1 MTSLYFCHMQYLTYM
16 HEILNPQALSN
27 TLAALGT
34 LQPKAFGFLNS
45 VDPLH
50 LTSNLYYNKQP

>member
-1 MTSLYFCHMQYLTYM
+1 MYM
-16 HEILNPQALSN
+16 YEIWNPQALSSK
-27 TLAALGT
+27 LAALGM

-50 LTSNLYYNKQP
+50 LTSNLYYNKQPWLV